1 MRIIV
6 IALFL
11 LSLTLNAQVK
21 EYKNFD
27 DFEKDY
33 LSPHNDT
40 TYVINF
46 WATWCLPCVKEL
58 PYFEELNEKYK
69 AEKVKIV
76 LVSLDFTKE
85 QVINYIAKKNIK
97 SKTILLSDSKTNSWI
112 NKVDSSWS
120 GAIPITL
127 FLKKNEKHFYEK
139 DYHNLKEL
147 ETDLLKLN

>member
-6 IALFL
+6 IVLFL
-11 LSLTLNAQVK
+11 LSFTLNAQVK
-21 EYKNFD
+21 EYKNFN

-33 LSPHNDT
+33 LSKNNDT
-40 TYVINF
+40 TYIINF

-69 AEKVKIV
+69 NKKVEIV

-85 QVINYIAKKNIK
+85 QVINYIAKKKIK
-97 SKTILLSDSKTNSWI
+97 NKTILLSDSNTNSWI

-127 FLKKNEKHFYEK
+127 FLKSNEKHFYEK
-139 DYHNLKEL
+139 DYHDLKEL